1 MMLRVSVIIPSYNH
15 EAFVAESVQSV
26 LDQTGVEVEVIVCDD
41 ASTDRSV
48 SILQGIRDPRLKLLV
63 HRQNLGA
70 SSAARHAL
78 AAATGDYVA
87 RLGSDDVCLPGRLAL
102 QAAFLQAHPEVGS
115 VLGQP
120 EFIDDQSQPMAP
132 PPLFDGLFAR
142 ENRPREAWLQR
153 FFAHGNCFCMPT
165 SMFRRAEAAFVDLPR
180 DTFRHLP
187 DFEYWVR
194 YCLKAEVHIL
204 PDKVTGFRLRKDHGN
219 LSAPGPEK
227 EAEKVMEELAVLRHF
242 IEPGA
247 LAAMG
252 LPPDAA
258 GRLDLA
264 ERAMATGRPAHRLF
278 ALLTAVEADF
288 TRHDDAAREALVL
301 RANAL
306 LRGSDAL
313 EMLERARLQAGNAA
327 LRRSRDK
334 GREKRV
340 RLEAEL
346 ARWRESWVGRLLGR
360 WMGPRR
366 NEESTNKEGRP

>member
-1 MMLRVSVIIPSYNH
+1 MPRVSVIIPSYNH

-48 SILQGIRDPRLKLLV
+48 SILRGIRDPRLKLLV
-63 HRQNLGA
+63 HSHNLGA
-70 SSAARHAL
+70 STAARHAL
-78 AAATGDYVA
+78 AVATGDYVA

-102 QAAFLQAHPEVGS
+102 QAAYLQAHPEVGS

-120 EFIDDQSQPMAP
+120 EFIDDQSHPIAP
-132 PPLFDGLFAR
+132 PPLFDGLFAM
-142 ENRPREAWLQR
+142 ENRRREAWLQR
-153 FFAHGNCFCMPT
+153 FFVHGNCFCMPT
-165 SMFRRAEAAFVDLPR
+165 SMFRRAEAAHVDPPR

-204 PDKVTGFRLRKDHGN
+204 PDKVTGFRLRTDNGN

-242 IEPGA
+242 IEPEG
-247 LAAMG
+247 LVAME
-252 LPPDAA
+252 LPPGAA
-258 GRLDLA
+258 GRLELV

-278 ALLTAVEADF
+278 ALLTAVETDF
-288 TRHDDAAREALVL
+288 TGENETTRQELVL

-313 EMLERARLQAGNAA
+313 EMLERARLKAGNAA

-334 GREKRV
+334 GREKQA
-340 RLEAEL
+340 RLEKEL
-346 ARWRESWVGRLLGR
+346 ARWRSSWAGRLLGR
-360 WMGPRR
+360 WMRPHG
-366 NEESTNKEGRP
+366 NKESTNREGQP